1 MLGLGVVGVGDVAQ
15 RDYLP
20 ELPRLA
26 AKARPVVACS
36 RSAGRAAEVA
46 ERFGIGRWT
55 TSYEEVVTAGDVD
68 AVLNLTPFEVHEE
81 VTLAA
86 LGAGKHVYSE
96 KPCATSAAGATRLLD
111 AERKAGRIVV
121 AAPSVLV
128 FPQLQRAKEVL
139 ASGRLGKVHNARGW
153 AFGGVPPWVGY
164 LSDPSPFFA
173 ETGGPLVD
181 MAVYPLHTLSGLLGP
196 VRRVAACS
204 NRTRDSFE
212 VVDGHAA
219 SRRVQVEVDDNW
231 QVLLELDTGVLASLE
246 ANNCAASAA
255 GPQLELQGEAGTMG
269 LDLLDVSEP
278 IRYWSAAGAEEEA
291 VPHVRA
297 SGPDHLLGVE
307 HLVDCI
313 LEGRR
318 PVLGLEHAAH
328 IIEVLDAAK
337 RSARQGEFVEVTS
350 RPTTLSPATAGG
362 SVRDAGADSR

>member
-20 ELPRLA
+20 ELSRLA

-139 ASGRLGKVHNARGW
+139 ASGRLGKVHNRG
-153 AFGGVPPWVGY
+153 
-164 LSDPSPFFA
+164 
-173 ETGGPLVD
+173 
-181 MAVYPLHTLSGLLGP
+181 
-196 VRRVAACS
+196 
-204 NRTRDSFE
+204 
-212 VVDGHAA
+212 DGHSAVCHPGSGTCPIPRRSSLKLAA
-219 SRRVQVEVDDNW
+219 
-231 QVLLELDTGVLASLE
+231 
-246 ANNCAASAA
+246 
-255 GPQLELQGEAGTMG
+255 
-269 LDLLDVSEP
+269 
-278 IRYWSAAGAEEEA
+278 
-291 VPHVRA
+291 
-297 SGPDHLLGVE
+297 
-307 HLVDCI
+307 
-313 LEGRR
+313 
-318 PVLGLEHAAH
+318 
-328 IIEVLDAAK
+328 
-337 RSARQGEFVEVTS
+337 RSSTWPSTRCT
-350 RPTTLSPATAGG
+350 R
-362 SVRDAGADSR
+362 